1 VCKILIHSLSNR
13 EATTLNQSKAKQPSE
28 SKKKFP
34 STFFIGKTLDMK
46 EWKPCSAMAAYSGS
60 KLEDELARA

>member
-1 VCKILIHSLSNR
+1 VCKILIPSLSNG
-13 EATTLNQSKAKQPSE
+13 EATTLNRSKAKQPSE
-28 SKKKFP
+28 SKKFP
-34 STFFIGKTLDMK
+34 STFFIGKTLDLK

>member
-1 VCKILIHSLSNR
+1 M
-13 EATTLNQSKAKQPSE
+13 TLNRSKAKQPSE
-28 SKKKFP
+28 SKKFP
-34 STFFIGKTLDMK
+34 STFFIGKTLDLK